1 MSATTDLQLAEQSI
15 IGAILIDPACLGDVL
30 TQVRPEDFASAPLR
44 ELFAAARELYIA
56 QKPVDVVTVSDA
68 AGGGELQRIAVECVT
83 VTPTARNVLTYCGIV
98 REQAALARIRRAGQE
113 LQELTDPDEARDVLA
128 RVQSELSDRPGVRAV
143 SLTAMMADFLQRMSQ
158 PKPDY
163 VRWGLGLLD
172 AMLHTGAGSYTIVAA
187 RPSTGKTALALQ
199 LGLNIAQAKRVGFYS
214 LETVPEI
221 AADRIAAANLDI
233 TLPQI
238 KERSRRDLAD
248 LTVLAAQMAQAEA
261 LQGDFEFISA
271 SSMTVADIRAMAL
284 AKRHEVVIIDYVQLV
299 RPSIRGER
307 TAQMQQVSMDL
318 RAMAQMTGVVI
329 IALAQL
335 RRPDAQQKQKSATM
349 NDLKESGQFE
359 QDADAVLLMYH
370 DEPENRASDR
380 WIKIEKNKEGYV
392 GFRARYAFDGKK
404 QRFTAVNA
412 DGSAIETPQLRD
424 LPDDQMHMED
434 EGPWK

>member
-1 MSATTDLQLAEQSI
+1 MTETKDLSLAEQSI
-15 IGAILIDPACLGDVL
+15 VGAILIEPKCLGDVL
-30 TQVRPEDFASAPLR
+30 TQVKPEDFSSAPLR
-44 ELFAAARELYIA
+44 ELLEAARELYLA

-68 AGGGELQRIAVECVT
+68 AGGGDLRRIALECME
-83 VTPTARNVLTYCGIV
+83 VTPTAANVASYCGIV
-98 REQAALARIRRAGQE
+98 KEQAALGRIRRAGRE
-113 LQELTDPDEARDVLA
+113 LMELTNADEARDVLA
-128 RVQSELSDRPGVRAV
+128 RVQGELSDRPGIRTV
-143 SLTAMMADFLQRMSQ
+143 SLAAMMADFLRRMAE

-238 KERSRRDLAD
+238 KERSRSGLGD
-248 LTVLAAQMAQAEA
+248 LTALASQMARAEA
-261 LQGDFEFISA
+261 LEGDFELISA
-271 SSMTVADIRAMAL
+271 ASMTVADIRAMAL

-299 RPSIRGER
+299 KPTIRGER

-335 RRPDAQQKQKSATM
+335 RRPDTQQKQKSATM

-370 DEPENRASDR
+370 DEPDNRASDR

-392 GFRARYAFDGKK
+392 GFRARYAFDGRK

-412 DGSAIETPQLRD
+412 DGSAIETPQLKD
-424 LPDDQMHMED
+424 LPDDQIGMED
-434 EGPWK
+434 LP

>member
-1 MSATTDLQLAEQSI
+1 MTETKDAQLAEQSV
-15 IGAILIDPACLGDVL
+15 IGSVLISPECLGDVL
-30 TQVRPEDFASAPLR
+30 TQVKPEDFTSAPLR
-44 ELFAAARELYIA
+44 ALMTAARDLYLT

-68 AGGGELQRIAVECVT
+68 AGGGDLQRIALECMET
-83 VTPTARNVLTYCGIV
+83 TPTARNVMTYCGIV
-98 REQAALARIRRAGQE
+98 REHAALARIRRAGQE
-113 LQELTDPDEARDVLA
+113 LMELTDPEEARDVLA
-128 RVQSELSDRPGVRAV
+128 RAQGELSDRPGIRAV
-143 SLTAMMADFLQRMSQ
+143 SLTAMMADFLTRMAQ

-163 VRWGLGLLD
+163 VQWGLGMLD
-172 AMLHTGAGSYTIVAA
+172 SMLHTGAGSYTIVAA

-199 LGLNIAQAKRVGFYS
+199 LGLHIAQTKRVGFYS

-221 AADRIAAANLDI
+221 VADRIAAATLDI

-238 KERSRRDLAD
+238 KERTRSGLGDLQM
-248 LTVLAAQMAQAEA
+248 LAAEIGEAEA
-261 LQGDFEFISA
+261 LRGDFEFISA

-284 AKRHEVVIIDYVQLV
+284 AKRHEVIIIDYVQLV
-299 RPSIRGER
+299 KPTIRGER

-335 RRPDAQQKQKSATM
+335 RRPDTQQKQKSATM

-370 DEPENRASDR
+370 DEPDNRASDR

-392 GFRARYAFDGKK
+392 GFRARYAFDGRK
-404 QRFTAVNA
+404 QRFTAVNS
-412 DGSAIETPQLRD
+412 DGSAREPEGKFKD
-424 LPDDQMHMED
+424 LEDDGQTSL
-434 EGPWK
+434 PF